1 MVVEPSPAP
10 DPVVA
15 VPPQP
20 EPAPAAPEIAPVP
33 ADESAEGKKE

>member
-10 DPVVA
+10 DIAA

-20 EPAPAAPEIAPVP
+20 EPAPAAPEIAP
-33 ADESAEGKKE
+33 ANESAEGKKE